1 MIRNPAAVIAG
12 LVIAF
17 TLIWLIEKVGHTIY
31 PPPADLDFSDPGA
44 VRPYIATLP
53 IFALLFPMF
62 AWFIGTFAGSLA
74 ACLIGTAR
82 RVVFAGIV
90 GVLVLAG
97 TIANLILIPHPLWF
111 SILSV
116 IGIVVSAWLAVV
128 IAPARGQ
135 TVAEEVSAA
144 D

>member
-1 MIRNPAAVIAG
+1 VIRNPAAVIAG

-17 TLIWLIEKVGHTIY
+17 ALIWLIETVGHTVY
-31 PPPADLDFSDPGA
+31 PPPADLDFSDPDA

-53 IFALLFPMF
+53 IWALLFPMF
-62 AWFIGTFAGSLA
+62 AWFIGTFVGSLV

-82 RVVFAGIV
+82 PIVFAGIV

-97 TIANLILIPHPLWF
+97 TIANFIVIPHPLWF

-116 IGIVVSAWLAVV
+116 IGIVVSAWLAVL
-128 IAPARGQ
+128 IASANTQ
-135 TVAEEVSAA
+135 TKADDTSASE
-144 D
+144 